1 MNGRYKWTVWEKYP
15 YTDTQLGKY
24 HWRNIQNAGLRE
36 WNNFWGFRFNRILRK
51 GKQAIFSAVALYGTV
66 THNST
71 LGNKYLW
78 WFISFQ
84 SGAAN
89 AWHILLVKYIKS
101 GNTQIGLLFLEKKQN
116 ICNLYE
122 FPSFFMP
129 LSFKTW
135 YRGWKCFDR
144 DYTNFYFQQTQRA
157 EHGIVGLCHPF

>member
-36 WNNFWGFRFNRILRK
+36 WNNFWGFRFNRVLQK

-89 AWHILLVKYIKS
+89 QWHILLVKYIKS
-101 GNTQIGLLFLEKKQN
+101 GNTQISWLFLEKKQN

-122 FPSFFMP
+122 FPSFLCLCLLKLDTEGENVLTGITPTSIFNRH
-129 LSFKTW
+129 
-135 YRGWKCFDR
+135 RGQNMELLDFV
-144 DYTNFYFQQTQRA
+144 T
-157 EHGIVGLCHPF
+157 L